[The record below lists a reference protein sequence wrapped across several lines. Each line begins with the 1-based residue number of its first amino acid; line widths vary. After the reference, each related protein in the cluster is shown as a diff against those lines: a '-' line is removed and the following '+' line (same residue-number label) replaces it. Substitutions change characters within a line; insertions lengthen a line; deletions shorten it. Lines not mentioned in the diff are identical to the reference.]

1 MGLRREGAYC
11 VWVFGWEGQVGASK
25 TVEPLTV
32 LQRVKKPLP
41 PPPASTRLLQPPPP
55 SPSCLAVATPISL
68 SPFPSHLFLV
78 VRAQA
83 RVLAFG
89 V

>member
-1 MGLRREGAYC
+1 MGVEEGGGLLPVG
-11 VWVFGWEGQVGASK
+11 VWLEDQIGGSR

-41 PPPASTRLLQPPPP
+41 PPPASSRLLQPPPP

-68 SPFPSHLFLV
+68 SPVPSHLLFALM
-78 VRAQA
+78 
-83 RVLAFG
+83 FS
-89 V
+89 